1 MAEKTDIEII
11 RIDTKEAVTNLS
23 ELKEYIKDLKE
34 TMNEAKIGSD
44 EFKKAQNE
52 LDKVVVQQK
61 QIMKGAANEF
71 KAAEGSFNDLNN
83 QLRGLKEA
91 WKATGDEMKRNELG
105 KQINDVKAKINEM
118 NHSIGNFQDNVG
130 NYAGSLSPLFDS
142 LGQKIEG
149 LGGKIGDVTNTLGA
163 MGFSVNGLINPIKGL
178 DAGLK
183 MLSMNPIIATITLL
197 ISLFFKIKDAIS
209 ANEELQRRWN
219 VAMAAFEPIVNA
231 AKNTLDALANAVVW
245 VAEKVGKLIS
255 IFSDASKVTTEL
267 AESQDK
273 LNMAQREFKGN
284 ENALR
289 AEAKQLKLLGKETDD
304 YEKKLKYYQDSRAK
318 LRAVN
323 QQAVD
328 LAKEE
333 LRIAEEQAKLAPN
346 SQADNEKI
354 AALKQKVGQAQE
366 KLNQEDTEY
375 VELINSANNGLKKLN
390 TTTGT
395 ATDKT
400 KELTSAVERME
411 QTIADSSKSQV
422 QKLEDEKKKWVD
434 IYKQLKKN
442 TKALEEY
449 YDKKIAKAK
458 EAEIKEKTEKQKQQ
472 GAFNQSIVEEWI
484 NSSSSG
490 SGSSSAGIEIAKQ
503 WTKYIEDIGNG
514 VEEEMKTDLKGKVKD
529 IMTNKVMKES
539 WPTQMEVDKEA
550 QAYIEMVTKGLS
562 KESTNEDLRNAL
574 FTLHNNFSDTIYDSL
589 AKVGVQYSGTI
600 FSSGTDNGTML
611 FGNSDIT
618 IAIDKL
624 KDKLKELKENYLSL
638 VEGIAE
644 KGNPIKTEDL
654 LTVRDATLQIESV
667 QKLLMLMQNL
677 KVKVGEITG
686 YMEGKSLNQT
696 FTEIFFGTKTDAN
709 GFATDGKKL
718 GKALRNSAKV
728 WQDFGDAV
736 TTVLDTIGD
745 AWQKNLER
753 QVKAGRMTEDEAKK
767 QFKMVKAMQY
777 SLSVVNAAASLI
789 NIWASP
795 EMGVYQKI
803 ATTISVAAQNAANL
817 ITIASTQFGNMSG
830 SVDAG
835 STNFTP
841 AIINDT
847 NPVSYTRNLTSAEDA
862 DSIADRLGAIKVY
875 VTEKDI
881 TDAQNKVRT
890 KVTESRF

>member
-1 MAEKTDIEII
+1 MAEKTDVEII
-11 RIDTKEAVTNLS
+11 RIDTQEAVTNLS
-23 ELKEYIKDLKE
+23 ELKEYIKDLKAA
-34 TMNEAKIGSD
+34 MNEAKIGSD
-44 EFKKAQNE
+44 DFKKAQNE

-118 NHSIGNFQDNVG
+118 NHSIGNFQDQVG
-130 NYAGSLSPLFDS
+130 NYNGMLSPLFDA
-142 LGQKIEG
+142 LGQKIDG

-197 ISLFFKIKDAIS
+197 IGLFIKIKDAIS

-245 VAEKVGKLIS
+245 VAEKVGKFIS
-255 IFSDASKVTTEL
+255 LFSEASKVTTEL
-267 AESQDK
+267 AEAQDK
-273 LNMAQREFKGN
+273 LNMSQREFKGN
-284 ENALR
+284 ENAMR

-304 YEKKLKYYQDSRAK
+304 YEKKLKYYQESREK

-390 TTTGT
+390 TTTST

-400 KELTSAVERME
+400 KELASAVEKME
-411 QTIADSSKSQV
+411 QTIADSSKTQI
-422 QKLEDEKKKWVD
+422 QKLEDEKKKWVE
-434 IYKQLKKN
+434 IYRQVGKN

-449 YDKKIAKAK
+449 YDRQIEGVK
-458 EAEIKEKTEKQKQQ
+458 KTEEQNRGKLI
-472 GAFNQSIVEEWI
+472 QSIDINWI
-484 NSSSSG
+484 SSSS
-490 SGSSSAGIEIAKQ
+490 SRKAGVDIAKEWNEQ
-503 WTKYIEDIGNG
+503 FREI
-514 VEEEMKTDLKGKVKD
+514 TDTLQEPQLTEARAKLAEIFKNQ
-529 IMTNKVMKES
+529 IFRQA
-539 WPTQMEVDKEA
+539 WPTQAEVDKEVVAYFNKITGGIDGSTTNTALKETA
-550 QAYIEMVTKGLS
+550 QLIQEKTADALKDAGLKTNLNLLDILGFKQDEDGRILFPKEPKQDEETLDLLKGKLKALKDEYFALAQEVASGESPIPTEKLLGVADKAEAIEELQKII
-562 KESTNEDLRNAL
+562 AL
-574 FTLHNNFSDTIYDSL
+574 FEEIRVKYKAISDLSA
-589 AKVGVQYSGTI
+589 AKSG
-600 FSSGTDNGTML
+600 NQL
-611 FGNSDIT
+611 W
-618 IAIDKL
+618 
-624 KDKLKELKENYLSL
+624 
-638 VEGIAE
+638 
-644 KGNPIKTEDL
+644 TE
-654 LTVRDATLQIESV
+654 Q
-667 QKLLMLMQNL
+667 
-677 KVKVGEITG
+677 
-686 YMEGKSLNQT
+686 
-696 FTEIFFGTKTDAN
+696 FFGTKTNAN
-709 GFATDGKKL
+709 GFATDGEKL
-718 GKALRNSAKV
+718 GKALRNTAKV
-728 WQDFGDAV
+728 WSDYGDAV
-736 TTVLDTIGD
+736 STVLDTIGD

-767 QFKMVKAMQY
+767 QFKMIQAMQY
-777 SLSVVNAAASLI
+777 SLSVVNAAASAVA
-789 NIWASP
+789 IWADPS
-795 EMGVYQKI
+795 MGVYQKI
-803 ATTISVAAQNAANL
+803 ATTISVAAQNAAEL
-817 ITIASTQFGNMSG
+817 ITIASTNFGDMGAAAS
-830 SVDAG
+830 AG
-835 STNFTP
+835 AAANYAP

-847 NPVSYTRNLTSAEDA
+847 SPVSYTRNLTSADDV

-881 TDAQNKVRT
+881 TNAQNKVKT
-890 KVTESRF
+890 KVSESRF

>member
-23 ELKEYIKDLKE
+23 ELKDYIKDLKAV
-34 TMNEAKIGSD
+34 MNEAKIGSD

-142 LGQKIEG
+142 LGQKIDG

-197 ISLFFKIKDAIS
+197 IGLFIKIKDAIS

-219 VAMAAFEPIVNA
+219 VAMAAFEPIANA

-245 VAEKVGKLIS
+245 VAEKVGKFIS
-255 IFSDASKVTTEL
+255 IFSEASKVTTEL
-267 AESQDK
+267 AEAQDK

-304 YEKKLKYYQDSRAK
+304 YQKKLKYYQESRAK

-390 TTTGT
+390 ATTGT

-422 QKLEDEKKKWVD
+422 QKLEDEKKKWVE
-434 IYKQLKKN
+434 IYRQVGKN

-449 YDKKIAKAK
+449 YDRQIEGVK
-458 EAEIKEKTEKQKQQ
+458 KTEEQNRGKLI
-472 GAFNQSIVEEWI
+472 QSIDINWI
-484 NSSSSG
+484 SGG
-490 SGSSSAGIEIAKQ
+490 SGSRKAGVDIAKEWNEQ
-503 WTKYIEDIGNG
+503 FREI
-514 VEEEMKTDLKGKVKD
+514 
-529 IMTNKVMKES
+529 TNTLQEPQLTEARAKLAEIFKNQIFKQA
-539 WPTQMEVDKEA
+539 WPTQVEVDKEVVAYFNKITGGIGGSTTNTALKETA
-550 QAYIEMVTKGLS
+550 QLIQEKTADALKDAGLKTNLNLLDILGFKQDEDGRILFPKEPKQDEETLDLLKGKLKALKDEYFALAQEVASGESPIPTEKLLGVADKAEAIEELQKII
-562 KESTNEDLRNAL
+562 AL
-574 FTLHNNFSDTIYDSL
+574 FEEIRVKYKAISDLSA
-589 AKVGVQYSGTI
+589 AKSG
-600 FSSGTDNGTML
+600 
-611 FGNSDIT
+611 
-618 IAIDKL
+618 
-624 KDKLKELKENYLSL
+624 
-638 VEGIAE
+638 
-644 KGNPIKTEDL
+644 
-654 LTVRDATLQIESV
+654 
-667 QKLLMLMQNL
+667 
-677 KVKVGEITG
+677 
-686 YMEGKSLNQT
+686 NQL
-696 FTEIFFGTKTDAN
+696 FTERFFGTKTDSN
-709 GFATDGKKL
+709 GFATDGEKL
-718 GKALRNSAKV
+718 GKALRNTAKV
-728 WQDFGDAV
+728 WEDYGNTV
-736 TTVLDTIGD
+736 TTVLGTIGD

-767 QFKMVKAMQY
+767 QFKMIQAMQY
-777 SLSVVNAAASLI
+777 SLSVVNAAASTVA
-789 NIWASP
+789 IWADPS
-795 EMGVYQKI
+795 MGVYQKI
-803 ATTISVAAQNAANL
+803 ATTISVAAQNAAEL
-817 ITIASTQFGNMSG
+817 ITIATTQFGDMSG

-835 STNFTP
+835 TTNFTP
-841 AIINDT
+841 AVINDT
-847 NPVSYTRNLTSAEDA
+847 NPLNYTRNFTTAEERDEINNQNIWV
-862 DSIADRLGAIKVY
+862 SVGEIADAERKRKV
-875 VTEKDI
+875 
-881 TDAQNKVRT
+881 KVA
-890 KVTESRF
+890 ESRF

>member
-71 KAAEGSFNDLNN
+71 KAAKGSFNDLNN

-183 MLSMNPIIATITLL
+183 MLSANPIIATITLL

-245 VAEKVGKLIS
+245 VAEKVGKFIS
-255 IFSDASKVTTEL
+255 IFSEASKVTTEL

-273 LNMAQREFKGN
+273 LNMAQREFKSN

-289 AEAKQLKLLGKETDD
+289 AEAKELKLLGKETDD
-304 YEKKLKYYQDSRAK
+304 YQKKLKYYQDSRAK

-411 QTIADSSKSQV
+411 QTIANSSKSQV

-449 YDKKIAKAK
+449 YDKKIEKAK
-458 EAEIKEKTEKQKQQ
+458 EEEREAKSASTKASRQSFADIESEVAQLTGTDTQGTELADRWLKSLDKVESAYNVLPKKIKESLTGQKHASDTVNQAYKDYIMSDFFPKKKEIDPYKKEWIDNVVESINDRSTYDDLRVALVELSKGVSQDFGPEGFLKILPEGTISFSSFFREDEINAAKEEYIRIFNELQEKM
-472 GAFNQSIVEEWI
+472 ADENTDQSIITALRDRLNAQVSIIQNLQEER
-484 NSSSSG
+484 
-490 SGSSSAGIEIAKQ
+490 
-503 WTKYIEDIGNG
+503 D
-514 VEEEMKTDLKGKVKD
+514 
-529 IMTNKVMKES
+529 
-539 WPTQMEVDKEA
+539 
-550 QAYIEMVTKGLS
+550 
-562 KESTNEDLRNAL
+562 
-574 FTLHNNFSDTIYDSL
+574 IYDEIVSL
-589 AKVGVQYSGTI
+589 AVKLNNQAEAK
-600 FSSGTDNGTML
+600 SSNE
-611 FGNSDIT
+611 IW
-618 IAIDKL
+618 
-624 KDKLKELKENYLSL
+624 
-638 VEGIAE
+638 
-644 KGNPIKTEDL
+644 TE
-654 LTVRDATLQIESV
+654 R
-667 QKLLMLMQNL
+667 
-677 KVKVGEITG
+677 
-686 YMEGKSLNQT
+686 
-696 FTEIFFGTKTDAN
+696 FFGTKTDAN
-709 GFATDGKKL
+709 GFATDGEKL
-718 GKALRNSAKV
+718 GKALRNTAKV
-728 WQDFGDAV
+728 WEDYGDAV

-753 QVKAGRMTEDEAKK
+753 QVKSGKMTEDEARK
-767 QFKMVKAMQY
+767 QFKMIQRMQY

-789 NIWASP
+789 NIWSSP

-803 ATTISVAAQNAANL
+803 ATTVAVAAQNAANL
-817 ITIASTQFGNMSG
+817 ITIASAEFGNMSG
-830 SVDAG
+830 SGDAG

-841 AIINDT
+841 AVINDT
-847 NPVSYTRNLTSAEDA
+847 SALNYTRNFTTAE
-862 DSIADRLGAIKVY
+862 
-875 VTEKDI
+875 EKDEI
-881 TDAQNKVRT
+881 NNQQIWVSVEEIANAENKR
-890 KVTESRF
+890 KVKVAESRF

>member
-130 NYAGSLSPLFDS
+130 NYAGSLSPLFES
-142 LGQKIEG
+142 LGQKIDG

-245 VAEKVGKLIS
+245 VAEKVGKFIS

-449 YDKKIAKAK
+449 YDKKIASEKAS
-458 EAEIKEKTEKQKQQ
+458 EKEKGNKIAMDGKIEYANLYSELLAAKGTNMEGNKL
-472 GAFNQSIVEEWI
+472 VEEWI
-484 NSSSSG
+484 DKLGKLSNTDPQL
-490 SGSSSAGIEIAKQ
+490 IDKMNL
-503 WTKYIEDIGNG
+503 IGNVYKEKIFSATFPTKKELDDKVTETVQHFIDSFNNATTKLD
-514 VEEEMKTDLKGKVKD
+514 VETMKMNVQSVLL
-529 IMTNKVMKES
+529 
-539 WPTQMEVDKEA
+539 
-550 QAYIEMVTKGLS
+550 GLS
-562 KESTNEDLRNAL
+562 NYGDIPFTPDEAFKTYINDAKTKL
-574 FTLHNNFSDTIYDSL
+574 FAFMEEV
-589 AKVGVQYSGTI
+589 A
-600 FSSGTDNGTML
+600 
-611 FGNSDIT
+611 
-618 IAIDKL
+618 A
-624 KDKLKELKENYLSL
+624 
-638 VEGIAE
+638 
-644 KGNPIKTEDL
+644 KGNPITEADQQRISDL
-654 LTVRDATLQIESV
+654 TTEIQ
-667 QKLLMLMQNL
+667 LLMAQKDLYDKLTNSLTILNDKAKSINL
-677 KVKVGEITG
+677 NADILK
-686 YMEGKSLNQT
+686 
-696 FTEIFFGTKTDAN
+696 FFGTKTDAN
-709 GFATDGKKL
+709 GFATDGEKL
-718 GKALRNSAKV
+718 GKALRNVTKV
-728 WQDFGDAV
+728 WQDYGDAV
-736 TTVLDTIGD
+736 STVLDTIGD

-753 QVKAGRMTEDEAKK
+753 QVKAGRMTEDEAKR
-767 QFKMVKAMQY
+767 QFKMIQKMQF
-777 SLSVVNAAASLI
+777 SLSTINAAAALI
-789 NIWASP
+789 SIWGSP
-795 EMGVYQKI
+795 EMGIYQKI
-803 ATTISVAAQNAANL
+803 ATTISVAAQNVANL
-817 ITIASTQFGNMSG
+817 ITIASTQFGDMSG

-841 AIINDT
+841 AVINDT
-847 NPVSYTRNLTSAEDA
+847 NPISYTRNLTSAEDA

>member
-23 ELKEYIKDLKE
+23 ELKDYIKDLKE

-71 KAAEGSFNDLNN
+71 KAAKGSFNDLNN

-149 LGGKIGDVTNTLGA
+149 LGSKIGDVTNTLGA

-183 MLSMNPIIATITLL
+183 MLSANPIIATITLL

-245 VAEKVGKLIS
+245 VAEKVGKFIS

-289 AEAKQLKLLGKETDD
+289 AEAKELKLLGKETDD
-304 YEKKLKYYQDSRAK
+304 YQKKLKYYQDSRAK

-411 QTIADSSKSQV
+411 QTIANSSKSQV

-449 YDKKIAKAK
+449 YDKKIEKAK
-458 EAEIKEKTEKQKQQ
+458 EEEREAKSASAKASRQGFADIESEVAQLTGTDTQGTELADRWLKSLDKVESAYKDLPKKIKESLTGQKQASDTVNQ
-472 GAFNQSIVEEWI
+472 AYKNYIMSDFFPKKKEIDPYKKEWIDNVTKSINDRSTYDDLRGALVELSKGVYQDFGPEGFLNILPEGSISFSSFFREDKINAAKEEYIRIFNELQEKMADENTNQSIITALRDRLNAQVSIIQNLQEER
-484 NSSSSG
+484 
-490 SGSSSAGIEIAKQ
+490 
-503 WTKYIEDIGNG
+503 D
-514 VEEEMKTDLKGKVKD
+514 
-529 IMTNKVMKES
+529 
-539 WPTQMEVDKEA
+539 
-550 QAYIEMVTKGLS
+550 
-562 KESTNEDLRNAL
+562 
-574 FTLHNNFSDTIYDSL
+574 IYDEIVSL
-589 AKVGVQYSGTI
+589 AV
-600 FSSGTDNGTML
+600 
-611 FGNSDIT
+611 
-618 IAIDKL
+618 KL
-624 KDKLKELKENYLSL
+624 NNQ
-638 VEGIAE
+638 AE
-644 KGNPIKTEDL
+644 AKSPNEVWTE
-654 LTVRDATLQIESV
+654 R
-667 QKLLMLMQNL
+667 
-677 KVKVGEITG
+677 
-686 YMEGKSLNQT
+686 
-696 FTEIFFGTKTDAN
+696 FFGTKTDAN
-709 GFATDGKKL
+709 GFATDGEKL
-718 GKALRNSAKV
+718 GKALRNTAKV
-728 WQDFGDAV
+728 WQDYGDAV

-767 QFKMVKAMQY
+767 QFKMIQAMQY

-789 NIWASP
+789 SIWASP

-803 ATTISVAAQNAANL
+803 ATTVAVAAQNAAEL
-817 ITIASTQFGNMSG
+817 ITIATTQFGDMSG

-841 AIINDT
+841 AVINDT
-847 NPVSYTRNLTSAEDA
+847 NPLNYTRNFTTAEEKEEINNQNIWV
-862 DSIADRLGAIKVY
+862 SVEEIANAENKRKV
-875 VTEKDI
+875 
-881 TDAQNKVRT
+881 KVA
-890 KVTESRF
+890 ESRF

>member
-183 MLSMNPIIATITLL
+183 MLSANPIIATITLL
-197 ISLFFKIKDAIS
+197 ITLFFKIKDAIS

-245 VAEKVGKLIS
+245 VAEKVGKFIS

-304 YEKKLKYYQDSRAK
+304 YEKKLKYYQESRAK

-390 TTTGT
+390 ATTGT

-449 YDKKIAKAK
+449 YDKKIASEKAS
-458 EAEIKEKTEKQKQQ
+458 EKEKGDKIVMDGKIEYANLYSELLAAKGTNMEGNKL
-472 GAFNQSIVEEWI
+472 VEEWI
-484 NSSSSG
+484 DN
-490 SGSSSAGIEIAKQ
+490 
-503 WTKYIEDIGNG
+503 
-514 VEEEMKTDLKGKVKD
+514 
-529 IMTNKVMKES
+529 
-539 WPTQMEVDKEA
+539 
-550 QAYIEMVTKGLS
+550 VTKSITDRSTYDDLRGALVELS
-562 KESTNEDLRNAL
+562 KGVYQDFGPEGFLNILPEGSISFSSFFREDKINAAKEEYIRIFNELQEKMADETTNQSIITALRDRLNAQVSIIQNL
-574 FTLHNNFSDTIYDSL
+574 QEERDIYDEIVSL
-589 AKVGVQYSGTI
+589 AVKLNNQAEAK
-600 FSSGTDNGTML
+600 SSN
-611 FGNSDIT
+611 
-618 IAIDKL
+618 
-624 KDKLKELKENYLSL
+624 E
-638 VEGIAE
+638 VW
-644 KGNPIKTEDL
+644 TE
-654 LTVRDATLQIESV
+654 R
-667 QKLLMLMQNL
+667 
-677 KVKVGEITG
+677 
-686 YMEGKSLNQT
+686 
-696 FTEIFFGTKTDAN
+696 FFGTKTDAN
-709 GFATDGKKL
+709 GFATDGERL
-718 GKALRNSAKV
+718 GKALRNTVKV
-728 WQDFGDAV
+728 YQDFGDAV

-745 AWQKNLER
+745 AWQKNIER
-753 QVKAGRMTEDEAKK
+753 QVKAGRMTEDEAKR
-767 QFKMVKAMQY
+767 QFKMIQRMQY
-777 SLSVVNAAASLI
+777 SLSTINAAASI
-789 NIWASP
+789 ISIWSSP

-803 ATTISVAAQNAANL
+803 ATTVAVAAQNVANL
-817 ITIASTQFGNMSG
+817 ITIASTSFGDMGAAAS
-830 SVDAG
+830 AG
-835 STNFTP
+835 ASANYVP
-841 AIINDT
+841 AVINDT
-847 NPVSYTRNLTSAEDA
+847 SPLNYTRNFTTAE
-862 DSIADRLGAIKVY
+862 
-875 VTEKDI
+875 EKDEI
-881 TDAQNKVRT
+881 NNQNIWVSVEEIANAENRRKV
-890 KVTESRF
+890 KVAESRF

>member
-23 ELKEYIKDLKE
+23 ELKDYIKDLKE

-71 KAAEGSFNDLNN
+71 KAAKGSFNDLNN

-105 KQINDVKAKINEM
+105 KQINEVKAKINEM

-245 VAEKVGKLIS
+245 VAEKVGKFIS
-255 IFSDASKVTTEL
+255 IFSEASKVTTEL
-267 AESQDK
+267 AEAQDK

-289 AEAKQLKLLGKETDD
+289 AEAKELKLLGKETDD

-375 VELINSANNGLKKLN
+375 VELINSANTGLKKLN

-411 QTIADSSKSQV
+411 QTIANSSKSQV

-449 YDKKIAKAK
+449 YDKQIEKAK
-458 EAEIKEKTEKQKQQ
+458 EEERKAKSASIKASRQSFADIESEVAQLTGTDTQGTELADRWLKSLDKVESAYKVLPKKIKESLTGQKQASDTVNQ
-472 GAFNQSIVEEWI
+472 AYKNYIMSDFFPKKKEIDPYKKEWIDNVTESINDRSTYDDLRVALVELSKGVYQDFGPEGFLNILPEGTISFSSFFREDKINAAKEEYIRIFNELQEKMADENTDQSIITALRDRLNAQVSIIQNLQEER
-484 NSSSSG
+484 
-490 SGSSSAGIEIAKQ
+490 
-503 WTKYIEDIGNG
+503 D
-514 VEEEMKTDLKGKVKD
+514 
-529 IMTNKVMKES
+529 
-539 WPTQMEVDKEA
+539 
-550 QAYIEMVTKGLS
+550 
-562 KESTNEDLRNAL
+562 
-574 FTLHNNFSDTIYDSL
+574 IYDEIVSL
-589 AKVGVQYSGTI
+589 AV
-600 FSSGTDNGTML
+600 
-611 FGNSDIT
+611 
-618 IAIDKL
+618 KL
-624 KDKLKELKENYLSL
+624 NNQ
-638 VEGIAE
+638 AE
-644 KGNPIKTEDL
+644 AKSPNEIWTE
-654 LTVRDATLQIESV
+654 R
-667 QKLLMLMQNL
+667 
-677 KVKVGEITG
+677 
-686 YMEGKSLNQT
+686 
-696 FTEIFFGTKTDAN
+696 FFGTKTDAN
-709 GFATDGKKL
+709 GFATDGEKL

-728 WQDFGDAV
+728 WQDYGDAV
-736 TTVLDTIGD
+736 STVLDTIGD

-753 QVKAGRMTEDEAKK
+753 QVKAGRMTEDEARK
-767 QFKMVKAMQY
+767 QFKMIQAMQY

-795 EMGVYQKI
+795 EMGIYQKI
-803 ATTISVAAQNAANL
+803 ATTVAVAAQNAANL

-835 STNFTP
+835 ASANYIP
-841 AIINDT
+841 AVINDT
-847 NPVSYTRNLTSAEDA
+847 NPLNYTRNFTTAEERDEI
-862 DSIADRLGAIKVY
+862 SNQQIWVSVEEIADAENKRKV
-875 VTEKDI
+875 
-881 TDAQNKVRT
+881 KVA
-890 KVTESRF
+890 ESRF

>member
-23 ELKEYIKDLKE
+23 ELKDYIKDLKE

-71 KAAEGSFNDLNN
+71 KAAKGSFNDLNN
-83 QLRGLKEA
+83 QLRALKEA

-183 MLSMNPIIATITLL
+183 MLSANPIIATITLL

-219 VAMAAFEPIVNA
+219 VAMAAFEPIANA

-245 VAEKVGKLIS
+245 IAEKIGKLIS
-255 IFSDASKVTTEL
+255 IFSEASKETTEL
-267 AESQDK
+267 AKAQDE
-273 LNMAQREFKGN
+273 LNMSQREFKGN

-304 YEKKLKYYQDSRAK
+304 YQKKLKYYQDSREK

-333 LRIAEEQAKLAPN
+333 LRIAEEKAKLAPN

-375 VELINSANNGLKKLN
+375 VELINSANNGIKKLN
-390 TTTGT
+390 ATTGT

-400 KELTSAVERME
+400 KELAAAVERME
-411 QTIADSSKSQV
+411 QIIADSSKSQV
-422 QKLEDEKKKWVD
+422 QKLEEEKKKWID
-434 IYKQLKKN
+434 NYRQLKKN

-449 YDKKIAKAK
+449 FDKKIEKAK
-458 EAEIKEKTEKQKQQ
+458 EEEREAKSAKIKASRQSFADIESEVAQLTGTDTQGTELADRWLKSLDRVESAYKVLPKKIKDSLTGQKQ
-472 GAFNQSIVEEWI
+472 ASDTVNQAYKNYIMSDFFPKKKEIDPYKKEWI
-484 NSSSSG
+484 DNVTESINDRSTYDDLRV
-490 SGSSSAGIEIAKQ
+490 AL
-503 WTKYIEDIGNG
+503 
-514 VEEEMKTDLKGKVKD
+514 VE
-529 IMTNKVMKES
+529 
-539 WPTQMEVDKEA
+539 
-550 QAYIEMVTKGLS
+550 LS
-562 KESTNEDLRNAL
+562 KGVYQDFGPEGFLNILPEGTISFSSFFREDEINAAKEEYIKIFSELQEKMADETTNQDIITSLRDRLNAQVSIIQNL
-574 FTLHNNFSDTIYDSL
+574 QEERDIYDEIVSL
-589 AKVGVQYSGTI
+589 AV
-600 FSSGTDNGTML
+600 
-611 FGNSDIT
+611 
-618 IAIDKL
+618 KL
-624 KDKLKELKENYLSL
+624 NNQ
-638 VEGIAE
+638 AE
-644 KGNPIKTEDL
+644 AKSPNEIWTE
-654 LTVRDATLQIESV
+654 R
-667 QKLLMLMQNL
+667 
-677 KVKVGEITG
+677 
-686 YMEGKSLNQT
+686 
-696 FTEIFFGTKTDAN
+696 FFGTKTDAN
-709 GFATDGKKL
+709 GFATDGEKL

-728 WQDFGDAV
+728 WSDYGNAV

-753 QVKAGRMTEDEAKK
+753 QVKAGRMTEDEARK
-767 QFKMVKAMQY
+767 QFKMIQAMQY
-777 SLSVVNAAASLI
+777 SLSVVNAAASVVS
-789 NIWASP
+789 IWADPS
-795 EMGVYQKI
+795 MGVYQKI
-803 ATTISVAAQNAANL
+803 ATTISVAAQNAAEL
-817 ITIASTQFGNMSG
+817 ITIASTNFGDMGG

-835 STNFTP
+835 TTNFTP
-841 AIINDT
+841 AVINDT
-847 NPVSYTRNLTSAEDA
+847 SPVSYTRNITSAD
-862 DSIADRLGAIKVY
+862 DVDTIADRLGAIKVY

-890 KVTESRF
+890 KVSESRF

>member
-23 ELKEYIKDLKE
+23 ELKDYIKDLKE

-71 KAAEGSFNDLNN
+71 KAAKGSFNDLNN

-245 VAEKVGKLIS
+245 VAEKVGKFIS
-255 IFSDASKVTTEL
+255 IFSEASKVTTEL
-267 AESQDK
+267 AEAQDK

-289 AEAKQLKLLGKETDD
+289 AEAKELKLLGKETDD
-304 YEKKLKYYQDSRAK
+304 YQKKLKYYQDSREK

-354 AALKQKVGQAQE
+354 AALKQKIGQAQE

-400 KELTSAVERME
+400 KELTSAVEKME

-422 QKLEDEKKKWVD
+422 QKLEEEKKKWVD
-434 IYKQLKKN
+434 IYRQLKKN

-449 YDKKIAKAK
+449 YDKKIEKAK
-458 EAEIKEKTEKQKQQ
+458 EEEREAKSASTKASRQ
-472 GAFNQSIVEEWI
+472 GFADIES
-484 NSSSSG
+484 
-490 SGSSSAGIEIAKQ
+490 EIAQ
-503 WTKYIEDIGNG
+503 LT
-514 VEEEMKTDLKGKVKD
+514 
-529 IMTNKVMKES
+529 
-539 WPTQMEVDKEA
+539 
-550 QAYIEMVTKGLS
+550 
-562 KESTNEDLRNAL
+562 
-574 FTLHNNFSDTIYDSL
+574 
-589 AKVGVQYSGTI
+589 
-600 FSSGTDNGTML
+600 GTDTQGT
-611 FGNSDIT
+611 
-618 IAIDKL
+618 
-624 KDKLKELKENYLSL
+624 ELADRWL
-638 VEGIAE
+638 
-644 KGNPIKTEDL
+644 
-654 LTVRDATLQIESV
+654 
-667 QKLLMLMQNL
+667 
-677 KVKVGEITG
+677 
-686 YMEGKSLNQT
+686 KSLNKVESAYKVLPKKIKESLTGQKQASDT
-696 FTEIFFGTKTDAN
+696 VNEAYKNYIMSDFFPKKKEIDPYKKEWIDNVTESINDRSTYDDLRVALVELSKGVYQDFGPEGFLNILPEGTISFSSFFREDEINAAKEEYIKIFNELQEKMADENTDQSIITALRDRLNAQVSIIQNLQEERDIYDEIVSLAVKLNNQAEAKSPNEVWTERFFGTKTDAN
-709 GFATDGKKL
+709 GFATDGAKL
-718 GKALRNSAKV
+718 GKALRNTAKV
-728 WQDFGDAV
+728 WQDYGDAV
-736 TTVLDTIGD
+736 STVLDTIGD

-753 QVKAGRMTEDEAKK
+753 QVRAGRMTEDEAKK
-767 QFKMVKAMQY
+767 QFKMIQAMQY

-789 NIWASP
+789 SIWASP
-795 EMGVYQKI
+795 EMGIYQKI
-803 ATTISVAAQNAANL
+803 ATTVSVAAQNAAEL
-817 ITIASTQFGNMSG
+817 ITIATTQFGNMSG

-835 STNFTP
+835 TTNFTP
-841 AIINDT
+841 AVINDT
-847 NPVSYTRNLTSAEDA
+847 NPVSYTRNLTSADDV

-890 KVTESRF
+890 KVSESRF

>member
-183 MLSMNPIIATITLL
+183 MLSANPIIATITLL

-245 VAEKVGKLIS
+245 VAEKVGKFIS
-255 IFSDASKVTTEL
+255 IFSEASKVTTEL

-289 AEAKQLKLLGKETDD
+289 AEAKELKLLGKETDD
-304 YEKKLKYYQDSRAK
+304 YQKKLKYYQDSREK

-411 QTIADSSKSQV
+411 QTIANSSKSQV

-449 YDKKIAKAK
+449 YDKKIEKAK
-458 EAEIKEKTEKQKQQ
+458 EEERKAKSASTKASRQSFADIESEVAQLTGTDTQGTELADRWLKSLDKVESAYKVLPKKMKDSLTGQKQASDIVNQ
-472 GAFNQSIVEEWI
+472 AYKNYIMSDFFPKKKEIDPYKKEWIDNVVKSINDRSTYDDIRGALVELSKGVYQDFGPEGFLNILPEGTISFSSFFREDKINAAKEEYIRIFNELQEKMADENTDQSIITTLRDRLNAQVSIIQNLQEER
-484 NSSSSG
+484 
-490 SGSSSAGIEIAKQ
+490 
-503 WTKYIEDIGNG
+503 D
-514 VEEEMKTDLKGKVKD
+514 
-529 IMTNKVMKES
+529 
-539 WPTQMEVDKEA
+539 
-550 QAYIEMVTKGLS
+550 
-562 KESTNEDLRNAL
+562 
-574 FTLHNNFSDTIYDSL
+574 IYDEIVSL
-589 AKVGVQYSGTI
+589 AV
-600 FSSGTDNGTML
+600 
-611 FGNSDIT
+611 
-618 IAIDKL
+618 KL
-624 KDKLKELKENYLSL
+624 NNQ
-638 VEGIAE
+638 AE
-644 KGNPIKTEDL
+644 AKSPNEVWTE
-654 LTVRDATLQIESV
+654 R
-667 QKLLMLMQNL
+667 
-677 KVKVGEITG
+677 
-686 YMEGKSLNQT
+686 
-696 FTEIFFGTKTDAN
+696 FFGTKTDAN
-709 GFATDGKKL
+709 GFATDGEKL
-718 GKALRNSAKV
+718 GKALRNVTKV
-728 WQDFGDAV
+728 WQDYGDAV
-736 TTVLDTIGD
+736 STVLDTIGD

-753 QVKAGRMTEDEAKK
+753 QVKAGRMTEDEAKR
-767 QFKMVKAMQY
+767 QFKLIQGMQY
-777 SLSVVNAAASLI
+777 SLSLVNAAASI
-789 NIWASP
+789 ISIWSSP

-803 ATTISVAAQNAANL
+803 ATTVAVAAQNAANL
-817 ITIASTQFGNMSG
+817 ITIASTEFGNMSG

-847 NPVSYTRNLTSAEDA
+847 NPLNYTRNFTTAEERDEINNQNIWV
-862 DSIADRLGAIKVY
+862 SVEEIANAENKRKV
-875 VTEKDI
+875 
-881 TDAQNKVRT
+881 KVA
-890 KVTESRF
+890 ESRF

>member
-245 VAEKVGKLIS
+245 VAEKVGKFIS
-255 IFSDASKVTTEL
+255 IFSEASKVTTEL
-267 AESQDK
+267 AEAQDK

-304 YEKKLKYYQDSRAK
+304 YQKKLKYYKDSREK

-422 QKLEDEKKKWVD
+422 QKLEDEKTKWVE

-449 YDKKIAKAK
+449 YDKKIEKAK
-458 EAEIKEKTEKQKQQ
+458 EEEREAKSASAKASRQGFADIETEVAQLTGTDTQGTELADKWLKSLDKVESAYKVLPKKIKDSLTGQKQASDTVNQ
-472 GAFNQSIVEEWI
+472 AYKNYIMSDFFPKKKEIDPYKKEWIDNVVKSINDRSTYDDIRGALVELSKGVYQDFGPEGFLNILPEGTISFSSFFREDKINAAKEEYIRIFNELQEKMADDNTDQSIITTLRDRLNAQVSIIQNLQEER
-484 NSSSSG
+484 
-490 SGSSSAGIEIAKQ
+490 
-503 WTKYIEDIGNG
+503 D
-514 VEEEMKTDLKGKVKD
+514 
-529 IMTNKVMKES
+529 
-539 WPTQMEVDKEA
+539 
-550 QAYIEMVTKGLS
+550 
-562 KESTNEDLRNAL
+562 
-574 FTLHNNFSDTIYDSL
+574 IYDEIVSL
-589 AKVGVQYSGTI
+589 AV
-600 FSSGTDNGTML
+600 
-611 FGNSDIT
+611 
-618 IAIDKL
+618 KL
-624 KDKLKELKENYLSL
+624 NNQ
-638 VEGIAE
+638 AE
-644 KGNPIKTEDL
+644 AKSPNEVWTE
-654 LTVRDATLQIESV
+654 R
-667 QKLLMLMQNL
+667 
-677 KVKVGEITG
+677 
-686 YMEGKSLNQT
+686 
-696 FTEIFFGTKTDAN
+696 FFGTKTDAN
-709 GFATDGKKL
+709 GFATDGEKL
-718 GKALRNSAKV
+718 GKALRNVTKV
-728 WQDFGDAV
+728 WQDYGDAV
-736 TTVLDTIGD
+736 STVLDTIGD

-753 QVKAGRMTEDEAKK
+753 QVKAGRMTEDEAKR
-767 QFKMVKAMQY
+767 QFKLIQGMQY
-777 SLSVVNAAASLI
+777 SLSLVNAAASI
-789 NIWASP
+789 ISIWSSP

-803 ATTISVAAQNAANL
+803 ATTVAVAAQNAANL
-817 ITIASTQFGNMSG
+817 ITIASTEFGNMSG

-847 NPVSYTRNLTSAEDA
+847 NPLNYTRNFTTAEERDEINNQNIWV
-862 DSIADRLGAIKVY
+862 SVEEIANAENKRKV
-875 VTEKDI
+875 
-881 TDAQNKVRT
+881 KVA
-890 KVTESRF
+890 ESRF

>member
-183 MLSMNPIIATITLL
+183 MLSANPIIATITLL

-245 VAEKVGKLIS
+245 VAEKVGKFIS
-255 IFSDASKVTTEL
+255 IFSEASKVTTEL

-273 LNMAQREFKGN
+273 LNMAQREFKGK

-289 AEAKQLKLLGKETDD
+289 AEAKELKLLGKETDD
-304 YEKKLKYYQDSRAK
+304 YQKKLKYYQDSRAK

-375 VELINSANNGLKKLN
+375 VELINSANNGLKKLS
-390 TTTGT
+390 TITGT

-449 YDKKIAKAK
+449 YDKKIEKAKDEEREAKSASAKASRQGFADIETEVAQLTGTDTQGTELADRWLK
-458 EAEIKEKTEKQKQQ
+458 SLDKVESAYKDLPKKIKESLTGQKQASDAVNQ
-472 GAFNQSIVEEWI
+472 AYKNYIMSDFFPKKKEIDPYKKEWIDNVVESINDRSTYDDLRVALAELSKGVFQDFGPEGFLKILPEGTISFSSFFREDKINAAKEEYIRIFNELQEKMANENTDQSIITALRDRLNAQVSIIQNLQEER
-484 NSSSSG
+484 
-490 SGSSSAGIEIAKQ
+490 
-503 WTKYIEDIGNG
+503 D
-514 VEEEMKTDLKGKVKD
+514 
-529 IMTNKVMKES
+529 
-539 WPTQMEVDKEA
+539 
-550 QAYIEMVTKGLS
+550 
-562 KESTNEDLRNAL
+562 
-574 FTLHNNFSDTIYDSL
+574 IYDEIVSL
-589 AKVGVQYSGTI
+589 AVKLNNQAEAK
-600 FSSGTDNGTML
+600 SSN
-611 FGNSDIT
+611 
-618 IAIDKL
+618 
-624 KDKLKELKENYLSL
+624 E
-638 VEGIAE
+638 VW
-644 KGNPIKTEDL
+644 TE
-654 LTVRDATLQIESV
+654 R
-667 QKLLMLMQNL
+667 
-677 KVKVGEITG
+677 
-686 YMEGKSLNQT
+686 
-696 FTEIFFGTKTDAN
+696 FFGTKTDAN
-709 GFATDGKKL
+709 GFATDGEKL
-718 GKALRNSAKV
+718 GKALRNTVKV
-728 WQDFGDAV
+728 WQDYGDAV

-753 QVKAGRMTEDEAKK
+753 QVKSGRMTEDEARK
-767 QFKMVKAMQY
+767 QFKMIQAMQY
-777 SLSVVNAAASLI
+777 SLSVVNAAAAAVA
-789 NIWASP
+789 IWADPSI
-795 EMGVYQKI
+795 GVYQKI
-803 ATTISVAAQNAANL
+803 ATTISVAAQNVANL
-817 ITIASTQFGNMSG
+817 ITIASTQFGDMSG

-841 AIINDT
+841 AVINDT
-847 NPVSYTRNLTSAEDA
+847 NPLNYTRNFTTAEERDEINNQNIWV
-862 DSIADRLGAIKVY
+862 SVEEIANAENKRKV
-875 VTEKDI
+875 
-881 TDAQNKVRT
+881 KVA
-890 KVTESRF
+890 ESRF

>member
-23 ELKEYIKDLKE
+23 ELKDYIKDLKE

-71 KAAEGSFNDLNN
+71 KAAKGSFNDLNN

-245 VAEKVGKLIS
+245 VAEKVGKFIS
-255 IFSDASKVTTEL
+255 IFSEASKVTTEL
-267 AESQDK
+267 AEAQDK

-289 AEAKQLKLLGKETDD
+289 AEAKELKLLGKETDD
-304 YEKKLKYYQDSRAK
+304 YQKKLKYYQDSRAK

-375 VELINSANNGLKKLN
+375 VELINSANTGLKKLN

-449 YDKKIAKAK
+449 YDKKIEKTKEEERKAK
-458 EAEIKEKTEKQKQQ
+458 SASIKASRQGFADIESEVAQLTGTDTQGTELADRWLKSLDKVESAYKVLPKKIKESLTGQKQASDTVNQ
-472 GAFNQSIVEEWI
+472 AYKNYIMSDFFPKKKEIDPYKKEWIDNVTESINDRSTYDDLRVALVELSKGVYQDFGPEGFLNILPEGTISFSSFFREDKINAAKEEYIKIFNELQEKMAEENTDQSIITALRDRLNAQVSIIQNLQEER
-484 NSSSSG
+484 
-490 SGSSSAGIEIAKQ
+490 
-503 WTKYIEDIGNG
+503 D
-514 VEEEMKTDLKGKVKD
+514 
-529 IMTNKVMKES
+529 
-539 WPTQMEVDKEA
+539 
-550 QAYIEMVTKGLS
+550 
-562 KESTNEDLRNAL
+562 
-574 FTLHNNFSDTIYDSL
+574 IYDEIVSL
-589 AKVGVQYSGTI
+589 AV
-600 FSSGTDNGTML
+600 
-611 FGNSDIT
+611 
-618 IAIDKL
+618 KL
-624 KDKLKELKENYLSL
+624 NNQ
-638 VEGIAE
+638 AE
-644 KGNPIKTEDL
+644 AKSPNEIWTE
-654 LTVRDATLQIESV
+654 R
-667 QKLLMLMQNL
+667 
-677 KVKVGEITG
+677 
-686 YMEGKSLNQT
+686 
-696 FTEIFFGTKTDAN
+696 FFGTKTDAN
-709 GFATDGKKL
+709 GFATDGEKL

-728 WQDFGDAV
+728 WSDYGDAV

-753 QVKAGRMTEDEAKK
+753 QVRAGRMTEDEAKK
-767 QFKMVKAMQY
+767 QFKMIQAMQY

-789 NIWASP
+789 DIWSDP

-803 ATTISVAAQNAANL
+803 ATTVAVAAQNAANL
-817 ITIASTQFGNMSG
+817 ITIATTQFGNMSG

-835 STNFTP
+835 ATNFTP
-841 AIINDT
+841 AVINDT
-847 NPVSYTRNLTSAEDA
+847 SPVSYTRNLTSADDV

-890 KVTESRF
+890 KVSESRF

>member
-1 MAEKTDIEII
+1 MAETTDIEII

-142 LGQKIEG
+142 LGQKIDG

-245 VAEKVGKLIS
+245 VAEKVGKFIS

-304 YEKKLKYYQDSRAK
+304 YQKKLKYYQDSRAK

-390 TTTGT
+390 ATTGT

-449 YDKKIAKAK
+449 YDKKIASEKAS
-458 EAEIKEKTEKQKQQ
+458 EKEKGDKIAMDGKIEYANLYSELLAAKGNNMEGNKL
-472 GAFNQSIVEEWI
+472 VEEWI
-484 NSSSSG
+484 DKLNKLSNTDPQL
-490 SGSSSAGIEIAKQ
+490 IDKMNL
-503 WTKYIEDIGNG
+503 IGN
-514 VEEEMKTDLKGKVKD
+514 VYKEKVFSAAFPTKKELD
-529 IMTNKVMKES
+529 NKVTETVQHFIDS
-539 WPTQMEVDKEA
+539 FNNAT
-550 QAYIEMVTKGLS
+550 TKLDLETMTMNVQILLLGLS
-562 KESTNEDLRNAL
+562 NYGDIPFTPDEAFKTYINDAKTKL
-574 FTLHNNFSDTIYDSL
+574 FAFMEEV
-589 AKVGVQYSGTI
+589 A
-600 FSSGTDNGTML
+600 
-611 FGNSDIT
+611 
-618 IAIDKL
+618 A
-624 KDKLKELKENYLSL
+624 
-638 VEGIAE
+638 
-644 KGNPIKTEDL
+644 KGNPITEADQQRISDL
-654 LTVRDATLQIESV
+654 TTEVQLLLAQKDLYDKLTNSLAILNDKAKSI
-667 QKLLMLMQNL
+667 NL
-677 KVKVGEITG
+677 NADILK
-686 YMEGKSLNQT
+686 
-696 FTEIFFGTKTDAN
+696 FFGTKTDAN
-709 GFATDGKKL
+709 GFATDGEKL
-718 GKALRNSAKV
+718 GKALRNTAKV
-728 WQDFGDAV
+728 YQDFGDAV

-753 QVKAGRMTEDEAKK
+753 QVKSGKLTEDEARK
-767 QFKMVKAMQY
+767 QFKMIQGMQY
-777 SLSVVNAAASLI
+777 SLSLVNAAASLI
-789 NIWASP
+789 NIWSSP

-803 ATTISVAAQNAANL
+803 ATTVAVAAQNAANL
-817 ITIASTQFGNMSG
+817 ITIASTQFGSMSG

-835 STNFTP
+835 TTNFTP
-841 AIINDT
+841 AVINDT
-847 NPVSYTRNLTSAEDA
+847 NPVSYTRNLTSADDV

-881 TDAQNKVRT
+881 TDAQNKVKT

>member
-23 ELKEYIKDLKE
+23 ELKDYIKDLKE

-44 EFKKAQNE
+44 EFKQAQNE

-105 KQINDVKAKINEM
+105 KQINEVKAKINEM

-183 MLSMNPIIATITLL
+183 MLSANPIIATITLL

-219 VAMAAFEPIVNA
+219 VAMAAFEPIANA

-245 VAEKVGKLIS
+245 VAEKVGKFIS
-255 IFSDASKVTTEL
+255 IFSEASKETTEL
-267 AESQDK
+267 AEAQDK
-273 LNMAQREFKGN
+273 LNMSQREFKSN
-284 ENALR
+284 ENAMR

-304 YEKKLKYYQDSRAK
+304 YQKKLKYYQDSRAK

-400 KELTSAVERME
+400 KELTSAVEKME

-422 QKLEDEKKKWVD
+422 QKLEEEKNKWVEN
-434 IYKQLKKN
+434 YNQLKKN

-449 YDKKIAKAK
+449 FDKKIAKAK
-458 EAEIKEKTEKQKQQ
+458 EEEKQEKENKQKARSASIKASRQSFADIENEIAQITGTDTQ
-472 GAFNQSIVEEWI
+472 GTELADRWLGSLEKVKNAYKGLPDEMKKKLLGETKQNDAVNKAYTEYILSDFFPKKKEIEQYKKDWI
-484 NSSSSG
+484 NNVTESINDRSTYDELRV
-490 SGSSSAGIEIAKQ
+490 AL
-503 WTKYIEDIGNG
+503 
-514 VEEEMKTDLKGKVKD
+514 VE
-529 IMTNKVMKES
+529 
-539 WPTQMEVDKEA
+539 
-550 QAYIEMVTKGLS
+550 LS
-562 KESTNEDLRNAL
+562 KGVYQDFGPEGFLNILPEGTISFSSFFREDEINAAKEEYIKIFNELQEMMADENTNQDIITALRNRLNAQVSIIQNL
-574 FTLHNNFSDTIYDSL
+574 QEERDIYDEIVSL
-589 AKVGVQYSGTI
+589 AV
-600 FSSGTDNGTML
+600 
-611 FGNSDIT
+611 
-618 IAIDKL
+618 KL
-624 KDKLKELKENYLSL
+624 NNQAMAKSPNE
-638 VEGIAE
+638 IW
-644 KGNPIKTEDL
+644 TE
-654 LTVRDATLQIESV
+654 R
-667 QKLLMLMQNL
+667 
-677 KVKVGEITG
+677 
-686 YMEGKSLNQT
+686 
-696 FTEIFFGTKTDAN
+696 FFGTKTDAN
-709 GFATDGKKL
+709 GFATDGEKL
-718 GKALRNSAKV
+718 GKALRNTAKV
-728 WQDFGDAV
+728 WQDYGDAV

-767 QFKMVKAMQY
+767 QFKMIQAMQY

-803 ATTISVAAQNAANL
+803 ATTVAVAAQNAANL
-817 ITIASTQFGNMSG
+817 ITIASTQFGDMSG
-830 SVDAG
+830 SVDDG
-835 STNFTP
+835 TTNFTP
-841 AIINDT
+841 AVINDT
-847 NPVSYTRNLTSAEDA
+847 NPISYTRNITSADDV

-890 KVTESRF
+890 KVSESRF

>member
-23 ELKEYIKDLKE
+23 ELKEYIKDLKD

-183 MLSMNPIIATITLL
+183 MLSANPIIATITLL

-245 VAEKVGKLIS
+245 VAEKVGKFIS
-255 IFSDASKVTTEL
+255 IFSKASKVTTEL

-304 YEKKLKYYQDSRAK
+304 YQKKLKYYQDSRAK

-449 YDKKIAKAK
+449 YDKK
-458 EAEIKEKTEKQKQQ
+458 
-472 GAFNQSIVEEWI
+472 
-484 NSSSSG
+484 
-490 SGSSSAGIEIAKQ
+490 
-503 WTKYIEDIGNG
+503 
-514 VEEEMKTDLKGKVKD
+514 
-529 IMTNKVMKES
+529 
-539 WPTQMEVDKEA
+539 
-550 QAYIEMVTKGLS
+550 
-562 KESTNEDLRNAL
+562 
-574 FTLHNNFSDTIYDSL
+574 
-589 AKVGVQYSGTI
+589 
-600 FSSGTDNGTML
+600 
-611 FGNSDIT
+611 
-618 IAIDKL
+618 
-624 KDKLKELKENYLSL
+624 
-638 VEGIAE
+638 
-644 KGNPIKTEDL
+644 
-654 LTVRDATLQIESV
+654 
-667 QKLLMLMQNL
+667 
-677 KVKVGEITG
+677 
-686 YMEGKSLNQT
+686 
-696 FTEIFFGTKTDAN
+696 
-709 GFATDGKKL
+709 
-718 GKALRNSAKV
+718 
-728 WQDFGDAV
+728 
-736 TTVLDTIGD
+736 
-745 AWQKNLER
+745 
-753 QVKAGRMTEDEAKK
+753 
-767 QFKMVKAMQY
+767 
-777 SLSVVNAAASLI
+777 
-789 NIWASP
+789 
-795 EMGVYQKI
+795 
-803 ATTISVAAQNAANL
+803 
-817 ITIASTQFGNMSG
+817 
-830 SVDAG
+830 
-835 STNFTP
+835 
-841 AIINDT
+841 
-847 NPVSYTRNLTSAEDA
+847 
-862 DSIADRLGAIKVY
+862 
-875 VTEKDI
+875 
-881 TDAQNKVRT
+881 
-890 KVTESRF
+890 